1 MRQKEIANF
10 RLSRSNASFEG
21 QGQTL
26 FRWWGQSLIISNA
39 TIRKEEVQMK
49 DSSQNIKMTPEKV
62 AKMLQDK
69 RVDIS
74 VEDAA
79 KVLSLLKKIAR
90 IAVIKYLGR

>member
-1 MRQKEIANF
+1 
-10 RLSRSNASFEG
+10 
-21 QGQTL
+21 
-26 FRWWGQSLIISNA
+26 
-39 TIRKEEVQMK
+39 MK
-49 DSSQNIKMTPEKV
+49 DSSQSIKMTPEKV

-79 KVLSLLKKIAR
+79 KVLSFLKKIAR